1 MSIKTNRLVGALLVL
16 AMLLTTVLPSF
27 AALAAGT
34 AQVTLVSSA
43 MEALKPGDEFTVTP
57 TLANNPGFAGV
68 TWKLEYD
75 NTALELTNI
84 TADGRKA
91 GHLFGYGTFASNV
104 DYGNNNLVYA
114 NATCETEDGELCALT
129 FKVRD
134 NAAAGDY
141 TVSVAK
147 SDADFKFVALDSINV
162 DVNFTPC
169 TVTVGGAESE
179 YKDAYLAYCKGTAGA
194 YEFLP
199 VGDTLYI
206 NNYAKVDGA
215 KELIAEYKL
224 AVVNNGEIVSEMSED
239 KWTVDGNVFKTAV
252 HSASDPDGVLTV
264 NATGK
269 LEDAVG
275 TLTATLPDGTAL
287 STNVHVTKT
296 PWKITANGVDGLSK
310 DQYRSANSSIYA
322 FIGDSFK
329 FTYALQTATNGS
341 IKGTNVKLSF
351 ASSNAKAATVAEDG
365 TITAIGEGIAQ
376 ISVKAVAYNYGAPTE
391 IELLNTLNVYVDKG
405 FVTNFVL
412 TDVDGNV
419 RTENIKNASGYTV
432 PQLTMTAGE
441 EITLNVKAMPGM
453 TDAECAGTIASQ
465 KQFTVSTNKTALT
478 ATTVDTNTVTLKAAN
493 VTADMTV
500 TVKSPQYYRSKVNSS
515 NPWAEQ
521 FTLTVNVK
529 APSGVESVALDKTS
543 MNLVLCDGYNTGKL
557 TATVN
562 PETVD
567 QGVVWSS
574 DNEEIA
580 TVSDDGTVTAVAA
593 GTANVTAKSTL
604 DESKTASC
612 EITVTEEVKL
622 TSISWSI
629 DTANSELQR
638 VNKNSSAYVYVVDR
652 DADAGKKIVMKATYK
667 PENATNKTLKAVEW
681 ALKGTNV
688 DTIASID
695 EYGTVTWK
703 GGFGKVE
710 LNGKVPYNG
719 TTTTKVQTLHF
730 TPGLATAAKVMKNG
744 EEVTETIVVKPGDT
758 ITFNAAWDVTNE
770 AYAPEYQWVRLTGDG
785 SDNNKF
791 SNLTANGDLE
801 ITPEKLTR
809 WGVTNPGDELTLQLR
824 VAIYQSAVKNATS
837 DTDTVKKTFVLK
849 LAPAVENVA
858 LNESALS
865 LNIGDTVTLTATVEP
880 ADADQAVVWSTSDS
894 NVATVENGVVTA
906 VGAGAATIKA
916 TSASDETKSAECEVT
931 VAAKPDYSNAYLA
944 VRLGKGTEADPYTY
958 KAIGDETVYLNAHG
972 AVAADVS
979 WTGDAGFFAMLDGKP
994 IEDVEWA
1001 LENKDNAQIDTLN
1014 ENQYKPGVCV
1024 NARASG
1030 GKLGSNALIATLP
1043 DNTKLTAKLEMVYLA
1058 TKISLTGLNGADGF
1072 NSWQVTN
1079 QHYDYV
1085 GTAGD
1090 TFTPAYNLL
1099 YQNSIMKDADKL
1111 ATNKVTFRSMDESVA
1126 TVDENGKVTLT
1137 GDGTTQV
1144 YVVISMKLGH
1154 KDQADELRSVPINVY
1169 SGNYAKA
1176 YNWYLNGEKQERD
1189 YDLTGAGKYIYTKT
1203 SVVEGRETEFTVKAV
1218 PDGAP
1223 LKIKSASA
1231 KDASILEV
1239 TVKDDTTLVVKGLKE
1254 ATDLTSISIEFDRTS
1269 GDFQPNGSWGNIYL
1283 TVEKAPDYS
1292 NAYLAYC
1299 KGGKTAYEFIPV
1311 GDTIYINN
1319 WANGANFIQEYRI
1332 AVVNNGEIVADM
1344 PNENWAVENKDDVFM
1359 NAYHNS
1365 SDPDGVFYINAH
1377 GKAEG
1382 ATGSITAT
1390 LPDGKALSANVVV
1403 TESASKV
1410 TINGVEG
1417 LAKSH
1422 YSNYS
1427 AFPAIDDTFKFT
1439 YVLYN
1444 ASNNKVAA
1452 ANTKF
1457 IFKSSNTDVVTVD
1470 ENNALTAIGEGSA
1483 QITVFE
1489 QVYCYGEPVEVEV
1502 AAKTY
1507 TNTAY
1512 KINVYVDPNY
1522 VDYFAL
1528 VDANDDVQG
1537 TYAENAYGYVQPTLT
1552 LKAGEEITLWPKG
1565 MPGKTELVCSGTT
1578 ASSKA
1583 FKLQSGGGVTVTTNE
1598 DGSVTLKADN
1608 VTENATAAVRSP
1620 GFYRSAANKK
1630 AASSFDTNVVVNALA
1645 AVESIELKATLTLKE
1660 GASEQLT
1667 ATVMPAD
1674 ANQEVK
1680 WTSDN
1685 EEVATVSKDG
1695 TVTAVA
1701 AGTATITATS
1711 AADETKTAAC
1721 EVTVTAQPRVEG
1733 LTALLG
1739 CDQTS
1744 VKVGEEI
1751 EVNLYVDSDNAE
1763 ETYNAFQFGV
1773 NFSDNLEYLGSTGL
1787 NTESDYNYVDVN
1799 GSTVTISG
1807 FGASKTVSG
1816 ENALVTLRFKAKA
1829 AGEAKVTLPENAAF
1843 ANGKSVAVSDDLQ
1856 AIKVLNN
1863 EVILNVKK
1871 SFEIPVTGGTVD
1883 GGKTTIPATEG
1894 ESTSFKPDA
1903 PADGKQIDEV
1913 RVNGEKVAPNED
1925 GSYTIPNPT
1934 EDTTVEIVI
1943 NPKTYTVT
1951 ITGTGAGDASGEA
1964 IAKHGQPYRFTIN
1977 KDADYNYT
1985 VSATAGGKA
1994 VSVTGE
2000 YEIAGEDVTGNIA
2013 IVINKEKK
2021 SQEETMRSVTAY
2033 LNGADAKEMAKV
2045 AKDAQSYAFT
2055 NPYAKSAKPYKATVN
2070 GAEVDITAGANGS
2083 WTISG
2088 PFAGDV
2094 EIFFG
2099 GVYNVTKPADVTGEA
2114 TAEYLKDYSFT
2125 VPAARAEGKP
2135 SVTIGGAEYALANGT
2150 ADADGNATYV
2160 ISGADITGD
2169 IVITLPE
2176 PAAQVNVNLYF
2187 KAEDKSGTAYNVY
2200 LVTAKAGAAMPAGKV
2215 FAYDGT
2221 AMFWSEEYQAFAYL
2235 VSVNGTFSA
2244 EEATKHVAMA
2254 DGDKASKTVDYT
2266 GDVNMS
2272 DKVDLNDAQLVYD
2285 LYNANYHDF
2294 SVVSM
2299 EKMLRADV
2307 SKDKQIDVSDVT
2319 AIVTIVRK

>member
-16 AMLLTTVLPSF
+16 VMLLTTVLPSF
-27 AALAAGT
+27 TALAAGT

-43 MEALKPGDEFTVTP
+43 TEALKSGDEFTVTP

-75 NTALELTNI
+75 NTALELTKI

-129 FKVRD
+129 FKVRE

-141 TVSVAK
+141 TVNVAK
-147 SDADFKFVALDSINV
+147 SDADFKFVAIDSINV
-162 DVNFTPC
+162 DVSFTPC
-169 TVTVGGAESE
+169 TVTVGGAEAE

-239 KWTVDGNVFKTAV
+239 KWTVDGNVFKTAA

-269 LEDAVG
+269 LEDAAG

-310 DQYRSANSSIYA
+310 DQYRSANKTVYA
-322 FIGDSFK
+322 FINDSFK

-341 IKGTNVKLSF
+341 IKGTNVELSF
-351 ASSNAKAATVAEDG
+351 ASSNAKVATVAEDG
-365 TITAIGEGIAQ
+365 TITAIGEGNAQ
-376 ISVKAVAYNYGAPTE
+376 ISVKAVGYNYGVPTE
-391 IELLNTLNVYVDKG
+391 IELLNTLDVYVDKG

-412 TDVDGNV
+412 TDAEGNA
-419 RTENIKNASGYTV
+419 RTENIKNANGYTV
-432 PQLTMTAGE
+432 PQLTLNAGE

-453 TDAECAGTIASQ
+453 TDAECAGSIASQ

-478 ATTVDTNTVTLKAAN
+478 ATTVDTNTVTLKAAD
-493 VTADMTV
+493 VAADMTV

-521 FTLTVNVK
+521 FTLTVNIK
-529 APSGVESVALDKTS
+529 ASSGVESVALDKS
-543 MNLVLCDGYNTGKL
+543 EMALVLCDGFDTGKL

-562 PETVD
+562 PEGASQDVEWT
-567 QGVVWSS
+567 SS
-574 DNEEIA
+574 NDEIA
-580 TVSDDGTVTAVAA
+580 TVKEDGTVTAVAV
-593 GTANVTAKSTL
+593 GTATITATSKADAT
-604 DESKTASC
+604 KTA
-612 EITVTEEVKL
+612 T
-622 TSISWSI
+622 
-629 DTANSELQR
+629 
-638 VNKNSSAYVYVVDR
+638 
-652 DADAGKKIVMKATYK
+652 
-667 PENATNKTLKAVEW
+667 
-681 ALKGTNV
+681 
-688 DTIASID
+688 
-695 EYGTVTWK
+695 
-703 GGFGKVE
+703 
-710 LNGKVPYNG
+710 
-719 TTTTKVQTLHF
+719 
-730 TPGLATAAKVMKNG
+730 
-744 EEVTETIVVKPGDT
+744 
-758 ITFNAAWDVTNE
+758 
-770 AYAPEYQWVRLTGDG
+770 
-785 SDNNKF
+785 
-791 SNLTANGDLE
+791 
-801 ITPEKLTR
+801 
-809 WGVTNPGDELTLQLR
+809 
-824 VAIYQSAVKNATS
+824 
-837 DTDTVKKTFVLK
+837 
-849 LAPAVENVA
+849 
-858 LNESALS
+858 
-865 LNIGDTVTLTATVEP
+865 
-880 ADADQAVVWSTSDS
+880 
-894 NVATVENGVVTA
+894 
-906 VGAGAATIKA
+906 
-916 TSASDETKSAECEVT
+916 CEVT
-931 VAAKPDYSNAYLA
+931 VTAKQDYTGAYLA
-944 VRLGKGTEADPYTY
+944 VRLGKGTEESPYTY

-972 AVAADVS
+972 AVATDVS

-994 IEDVEWA
+994 IEGVEWA
-1001 LENKDNAQIDTLN
+1001 LENKNNAQFDTLN
-1014 ENQYKPGVCV
+1014 ESLYTPGVCV

-1043 DNTKLTAKLEMVYLA
+1043 DGTELTAKLEMVYLA

-1079 QHYDYV
+1079 KHYDYV
-1085 GTAGD
+1085 GTTGD

-1144 YVVISMKLGH
+1144 YVMISMKLGH
-1154 KDQADELRSVPINVY
+1154 KDEPDELRSVPINVY

-1176 YNWYLNGEKQERD
+1176 YNWYLNGEKLERD

-1203 SVVEGRETEFTVKAV
+1203 SVVEGRETEFTVKAI

-1254 ATDLTSISIEFDRTS
+1254 TADLTSISIEFDRTS

-1299 KGGKTAYEFIPV
+1299 KGNKTAYEFIPV

-1344 PNENWAVENKDDVFM
+1344 PNEKWAVENKDNVFM
-1359 NAYHNS
+1359 NAYRNS

-1377 GKAEG
+1377 GKDEG
-1382 ATGSITAT
+1382 STGSITAT
-1390 LPDGKALSANVVV
+1390 LPDGSTLKANVVV
-1403 TESASKV
+1403 TESASKI

-1417 LAKSH
+1417 IAKNR

-1427 AFPAIDDTFKFT
+1427 AFPAISDTFKFT

-1470 ENNALTAIGEGSA
+1470 ENNALTAVGEGSA

-1489 QVYCYGEPVEVEV
+1489 QVYCYGELVEVEV
-1502 AAKTY
+1502 ATKTY
-1507 TNTAY
+1507 TNTKY
-1512 KINVYVDPNY
+1512 TINAYVDPSY
-1522 VDYFAL
+1522 IDYFAV
-1528 VDANDDVQG
+1528 VDVNGDIRG
-1537 TYAENAYGYVQPTLT
+1537 TYAENAYGNILPTIT
-1552 LKAGEEITLWPKG
+1552 LNAGEEITLFAKG
-1565 MPGKTELVCSGTT
+1565 MPGKTDLVCSGTT
-1578 ASSKA
+1578 ASSKS
-1583 FKLQSGGGVTVTTNE
+1583 FKLQSGSGITVTNND
-1598 DGSVTLKADN
+1598 DGSFTLKADD
-1608 VTENATAAVRSP
+1608 VTEETTVTVRSP

-1630 AASSFDTNVVVNALA
+1630 AASSFDTTVVIKPAA
-1645 AVESIELKATLTLKE
+1645 AVESVTVEPVAVELKE
-1660 GASEQLT
+1660 GETVTLT
-1667 ATVMPAD
+1667 ATVKPET
-1674 ANQEVK
+1674 ANSEIV
-1680 WTSDN
+1680 WTSEN
-1685 EEVATVSKDG
+1685 EEVATVEKG
-1695 TVTAVA
+1695 VVTALK
-1701 AGTATITATS
+1701 AGAATIKATS
-1711 AADETKTAAC
+1711 AKDDTKFATC
-1721 EVTVTAQPRVEG
+1721 EVTVTAQSRMEG

-1739 CDQTS
+1739 CAETS
-1744 VKVGEEI
+1744 VKVGDEI
-1751 EVNLYVDSDNAE
+1751 EVNLYVDSDDAE

-1799 GSTVTISG
+1799 GNTVTVSG

-1843 ANGKSVAVSDDLQ
+1843 ANEKNVAVSENLQ
-1856 AIKVLNN
+1856 AIKVMNN

-1883 GGKTTIPATEG
+1883 GGKTTIPATED

-1934 EDTTVEIVI
+1934 EDTTVEIEI
-1943 NPKTYTVT
+1943 NPKTYTVSFD
-1951 ITGTGAGDASGEA
+1951 GTGAKEARGETS
-1964 IAKHGQPYRFTIN
+1964 AKHGRTYRFRIE

-1985 VSATAGGKA
+1985 VSATVGGAA

-2000 YEIAGEDVTGNIA
+2000 YEIAGEDVTGNII
-2013 IVINKEKK
+2013 IVINKTEK
-2021 SQEETMRSVTAY
+2021 SEEETMRSVTAY
-2033 LNGADAKEMAKV
+2033 LNGENAQTMAKV
-2045 AKDAQSYAFT
+2045 KKNAQSYTFI
-2055 NPYAKSAKPYKATVN
+2055 NPYTQLAKPYKATVN
-2070 GAEVDITAGANGS
+2070 GVEVEITAGTDGS
-2083 WTISG
+2083 WTIPG
-2088 PFAGDV
+2088 PFAGDA
-2094 EIFFG
+2094 EIFFA
-2099 GVYNVTKPADVTGEA
+2099 GVYNVTKPEDVTGEA
-2114 TAEYLKDYSFT
+2114 AAEYLKDYSFI
-2125 VPAARAEGKP
+2125 VPAAYAEGKP

-2150 ADADGNATYV
+2150 ADADGNTTYV

-2254 DGDKASKTVDYT
+2254 DGDKASKMVDYT

-2272 DKVDLNDAQLVYD
+2272 NKVDLNDAQLVYD

-2319 AIVTIVRK
+2319 AIVSIVRK